1 MIAKEDS
8 DFLHNA
14 YRVWDEVF
22 EDANKWPDTIFLLL
36 GYRWGYDNF
45 NFESHT
51 LYFACNLPQA
61 WRGTLIIAD
70 GNFGGV
76 VQGPVERS
84 DVYRSDIKNMLAAI
98 DDSRVRW
105 IDGLGVS
112 KEMKKHTK
120 TGPEYT
126 IWVCAFSLLFSLW

>member
-51 LYFACNLPQA
+51 LY
-61 WRGTLIIAD
+61 
-70 GNFGGV
+70 
-76 VQGPVERS
+76 
-84 DVYRSDIKNMLAAI
+84 
-98 DDSRVRW
+98 
-105 IDGLGVS
+105 
-112 KEMKKHTK
+112 
-120 TGPEYT
+120 
-126 IWVCAFSLLFSLW
+126 

>member
-51 LYFACNLPQA
+51 LYFACNLPQT
-61 WRGTLIIAD
+61 WRGTLIIVD
-70 GNFGGV
+70 GNFGGGV
-76 VQGPVERS
+76 VQGPVEWS
-84 DVYRSDIKNMLAAI
+84 NVYSSHRCRRCPCWTCGASFWRRRRPLPPSQ
-98 DDSRVRW
+98 SRQE
-105 IDGLGVS
+105 L
-112 KEMKKHTK
+112 
-120 TGPEYT
+120 
-126 IWVCAFSLLFSLW
+126 VCHEREGNGRQREWRGGE